1 MDGITQEGAN
11 VGRRTDDR
19 WWILS
24 STRNVPWIVL
34 AFFLAALLILSGC
47 GQESKDTASEP
58 ETTTPTTSQS
68 IGSGNTASDPEV
80 NAATEQPSEPV
91 VSEQATEAR
100 LDDLMAQVN
109 ERLDLSEDQE
119 TQIRAIM
126 REYLLTMEKQMEA
139 RQAQF
144 AGQGTPGSQRGARSE
159 GDRPEMTD
167 EMVGMMQKQQG
178 QQESL
183 NEEIQE
189 ILTPE
194 QVEEFQKILDEL
206 RREMILQQTIDQ
218 MGGENTSPD
227 DK

>member
-1 MDGITQEGAN
+1 M
-11 VGRRTDDR
+11 GRRNDEK

-24 STRNVPWIVL
+24 STRHVPWIVL
-34 AFFLAALLILSGC
+34 VFFLVALLILSGC
-47 GQESKDTASEP
+47 GQESGDTSSEP
-58 ETTTPTTSQS
+58 EATTPTTSQS

-80 NAATEQPSEPV
+80 NTALEQSSEPDE
-91 VSEQATEAR
+91 SEQATEAR
-100 LDDLMAQVN
+100 LDDLMAKVS

-126 REYLLTMEKQMEA
+126 QEYLLAMEKQMEA

-144 AGQGTPGSQRGARSE
+144 AGQGTPGSQRGAHTE
-159 GDRPEMTD
+159 GSRPEMTD

-183 NEEIQE
+183 NKEIQE

-194 QVEEFQKILDEL
+194 QVEEFQKILAEL
-206 RREMILQQTIDQ
+206 RREMILQQAIEQ

>member
-1 MDGITQEGAN
+1 M
-11 VGRRTDDR
+11 GRRTDEKWR
-19 WWILS
+19 IFN
-24 STRNVPWIVL
+24 STRHVPWIVL
-34 AFFLAALLILSGC
+34 VFFLVALLILSGC
-47 GQESKDTASEP
+47 GQESED
-58 ETTTPTTSQS
+58 
-68 IGSGNTASDPEV
+68 TASDPEA
-80 NAATEQPSEPV
+80 NTATEQSSEPNE
-91 VSEQATEAR
+91 SGQATEAR
-100 LDDLMAQVN
+100 INDLMSKVN

-126 REYLLTMEKQMEA
+126 QEYLLTMEKQMEA

-144 AGQGTPGSQRGARSE
+144 AGQGTPGSQRGSRSE

-189 ILTPE
+189 ILKPE

-206 RREMILQQTIDQ
+206 RRDMILQQTIEQ
-218 MGGENTSPD
+218 MGGENTSPN

>member
-1 MDGITQEGAN
+1 M
-11 VGRRTDDR
+11 GRRTDEKWR
-19 WWILS
+19 IFN
-24 STRNVPWIVL
+24 STRHVPWIVL
-34 AFFLAALLILSGC
+34 VFFLVALLILSGC
-47 GQESKDTASEP
+47 GQESED
-58 ETTTPTTSQS
+58 
-68 IGSGNTASDPEV
+68 TASDPEA
-80 NAATEQPSEPV
+80 NTATEQSSEPNE
-91 VSEQATEAR
+91 SGQATEAR
-100 LDDLMAQVN
+100 INDLMSKVN

-126 REYLLTMEKQMEA
+126 QEYLLTMEKQMEA

-144 AGQGTPGSQRGARSE
+144 AGQGTPGSQRGSRSE

-206 RREMILQQTIDQ
+206 RRDMILQQTIEQ
-218 MGGENTSPD
+218 MGGENTSPN

>member
-1 MDGITQEGAN
+1 
-11 VGRRTDDR
+11 V
-19 WWILS
+19 
-24 STRNVPWIVL
+24 
-34 AFFLAALLILSGC
+34 ALLILSGC
-47 GQESKDTASEP
+47 GQESEDTASEP
-58 ETTTPTTSQS
+58 EAITPTTSQS
-68 IGSGNTASDPEV
+68 IGSGNTASDPEA
-80 NAATEQPSEPV
+80 NAATEQPNEPDE
-91 VSEQATEAR
+91 SEQATKAR
-100 LDDLMAQVN
+100 LDDLMAKVN

-126 REYLLTMEKQMEA
+126 QEYLLTMEEQMEA
-139 RQAQF
+139 RRAQF
-144 AGQGTPGSQRGARSE
+144 AGQGTPGSQRGAHAKGPHTE

-167 EMVGMMQKQQG
+167 EMMGMMQKQEG

-183 NEEIQE
+183 NAEIQE

-206 RREMILQQTIDQ
+206 RREMILQQTIEQ

>member
-1 MDGITQEGAN
+1 M
-11 VGRRTDDR
+11 GRRTDEKWR
-19 WWILS
+19 IFN
-24 STRNVPWIVL
+24 STRHVPWTVL
-34 AFFLAALLILSGC
+34 VFFLLALLILSGC
-47 GQESKDTASEP
+47 GQESEDTASEP
-58 ETTTPTTSQS
+58 EATTPTTSQS
-68 IGSGNTASDPEV
+68 IGSGDTASDPEA
-80 NAATEQPSEPV
+80 NAATEQSSEPDE
-91 VSEQATEAR
+91 SEQATEAR
-100 LDDLMAQVN
+100 LDGLMAQVH

-126 REYLLTMEKQMEA
+126 QEYLLAMEKQMEA

-144 AGQGTPGSQRGARSE
+144 AGQGTPGSQRGSRSE

-167 EMVGMMQKQQG
+167 EMMGMMQKQQG

-183 NEEIQE
+183 DEEIQE
-189 ILTPE
+189 ILTPD

-206 RREMILQQTIDQ
+206 RRDMILQQTIEQ

>member
-1 MDGITQEGAN
+1 M
-11 VGRRTDDR
+11 GRRTADK

-34 AFFLAALLILSGC
+34 VFFLMALLILSGC
-47 GQESKDTASEP
+47 GQESGDTSSEP
-58 ETTTPTTSQS
+58 EA
-68 IGSGNTASDPEV
+68 NT
-80 NAATEQPSEPV
+80 ATEQSSEPDE
-91 VSEQATEAR
+91 SEQATEAR
-100 LDDLMAQVN
+100 LNDLMAKVS

-119 TQIRAIM
+119 TQIRIIM
-126 REYLLTMEKQMEA
+126 QEYLLAMEKQMEA

-144 AGQGTPGSQRGARSE
+144 AGQGTPGSQRGTRSE
-159 GDRPEMTD
+159 GSHPEGSRPEMTD

-206 RREMILQQTIDQ
+206 RRDMILQQTIEQ

>member
-1 MDGITQEGAN
+1 
-11 VGRRTDDR
+11 VGRRTDEKWR
-19 WWILS
+19 IFN
-24 STRNVPWIVL
+24 STRHVPWIVL
-34 AFFLAALLILSGC
+34 VFFLVALLILAGC
-47 GQESKDTASEP
+47 GQESED
-58 ETTTPTTSQS
+58 
-68 IGSGNTASDPEV
+68 TASDPEA
-80 NAATEQPSEPV
+80 NTATEQSSEPNEP
-91 VSEQATEAR
+91 EQATEAR
-100 LDDLMAQVN
+100 INDLMSKVN
-109 ERLDLSEDQE
+109 ERLALSEDQE

-126 REYLLTMEKQMEA
+126 QEYLLAMEKQMEA

-144 AGQGTPGSQRGARSE
+144 AGQGTPGSQRGSRSE
-159 GDRPEMTD
+159 GDRPEMTA

-206 RREMILQQTIDQ
+206 RRDMILQQTIEQ
-218 MGGENTSPD
+218 MGGENTSPN

>member
-1 MDGITQEGAN
+1 
-11 VGRRTDDR
+11 VGRRTAGN

-34 AFFLAALLILSGC
+34 VFFLAALLILSGC
-47 GQESKDTASEP
+47 GQESGDTSSEP
-58 ETTTPTTSQS
+58 EVNAATTSQS
-68 IGSGNTASDPEV
+68 IGLGDTASEPEV
-80 NAATEQPSEPV
+80 NAATEQPSEPDE
-91 VSEQATEAR
+91 SEQATEAR
-100 LDDLMAQVN
+100 LNDLMAQVN
-109 ERLDLSEDQE
+109 ERLDLSEDQKA
-119 TQIRAIM
+119 QIRAIM
-126 REYLLTMEKQMEA
+126 QEYLLTMEKQMEA
-139 RQAQF
+139 RRAQL

-183 NEEIQE
+183 NEEIQG

-206 RREMILQQTIDQ
+206 RRDMILQQTIEQ
-218 MGGENTSPD
+218 MGGENTSPN

>member
-1 MDGITQEGAN
+1 

-58 ETTTPTTSQS
+58 EATTPTTSQS

-91 VSEQATEAR
+91 VSEQAEEITKAR

-126 REYLLTMEKQMEA
+126 QEYLLAMEKQMEA

-144 AGQGTPGSQRGARSE
+144 AGQGTPGSQRGARPEGARSE
-159 GDRPEMTD
+159 GDRPEMPD

-206 RREMILQQTIDQ
+206 RREMILQQTIEQ

>member
-1 MDGITQEGAN
+1 MGPAD
-11 VGRRTDDR
+11 
-19 WWILS
+19 
-24 STRNVPWIVL
+24 
-34 AFFLAALLILSGC
+34 
-47 GQESKDTASEP
+47 
-58 ETTTPTTSQS
+58 
-68 IGSGNTASDPEV
+68 TASDPAA
-80 NAATEQPSEPV
+80 NTATEQSSEPDE
-91 VSEQATEAR
+91 SEQAIEAR
-100 LDDLMAQVN
+100 LDDLMAKVN

-126 REYLLTMEKQMEA
+126 QEYLLALEKKMEA
-139 RQAQF
+139 RQTQF
-144 AGQGTPGSQRGARSE
+144 AGQGTPGSPRGARSE
-159 GDRPEMTD
+159 GSRPEMTD

-206 RREMILQQTIDQ
+206 RRDMILQQTIEQ

>member
-1 MDGITQEGAN
+1 M
-11 VGRRTDDR
+11 
-19 WWILS
+19 
-24 STRNVPWIVL
+24 
-34 AFFLAALLILSGC
+34 
-47 GQESKDTASEP
+47 
-58 ETTTPTTSQS
+58 PTTSQS
-68 IGSGNTASDPEV
+68 IGSGDAVSDPEAT
-80 NAATEQPSEPV
+80 AATEQPSESDE
-91 VSEQATEAR
+91 SEQATEVR
-100 LDDLMAQVN
+100 LDDLMAQVH

-119 TQIRAIM
+119 TQIRIIM
-126 REYLLTMEKQMEA
+126 QEYLLAMEKQLEA

-159 GDRPEMTD
+159 GSNPAGSRPEMTD

-183 NEEIQE
+183 NEEIQG

-206 RREMILQQTIDQ
+206 RRDMILQQTIEQ